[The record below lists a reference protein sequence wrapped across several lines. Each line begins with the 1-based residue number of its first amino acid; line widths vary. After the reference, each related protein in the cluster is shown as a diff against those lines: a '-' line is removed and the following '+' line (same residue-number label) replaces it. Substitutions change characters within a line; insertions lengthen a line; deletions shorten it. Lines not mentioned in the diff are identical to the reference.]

1 MIINKYS
8 LIGVNKMF
16 KNMTDLKEILS
27 SINIKCHG
35 EEILKIINE

>member
-35 EEILKIINE
+35 EKMLKK

>member
-27 SINIKCHG
+27 SINIKCH
-35 EEILKIINE
+35 EEEMLKK

>member
-1 MIINKYS
+1 
-8 LIGVNKMF
+8 MF

-35 EEILKIINE
+35 EEILKIISGE